1 MSEPDWKAT
10 FRQVYDRAVAAWRTG
25 RKSPATMFDEADAAF
40 LSSIGHTRQELFDFV
55 DDSQRYGEPDY
66 ETALGVAELRRRY
79 FLEVQHGRFT
89 GRVFPMD
96 QLPPKPQAVDGI
108 PWLPRILV
116 KARLKLRG
124 EMPPDLMYGCG
135 GDRDFLRRM
144 RLTQAQFLQLVWQH
158 GDNDRAIIDAVKTA
172 HGS

>member
-1 MSEPDWKAT
+1 MNPPDWKAA
-10 FRQVYDRAVAAWRTG
+10 FRQAYDRAVAAWQAG
-25 RKSPATMFDEADAAF
+25 RKSPATMFDDADAAF
-40 LSSIGHTRQELFDFV
+40 LASIGHTRQELFDFV

-66 ETALGVAELRRRY
+66 GTALGVAELRRRY

-89 GRVFPMD
+89 GRIFPMAE
-96 QLPPKPQAVDGI
+96 LPPKPQAVDGI

-144 RLTQAQFLQLVWQH
+144 HLTQAGFLQLVWEH
-158 GDNDRAIIDAVKTA
+158 GENDRAIIDAVKKA